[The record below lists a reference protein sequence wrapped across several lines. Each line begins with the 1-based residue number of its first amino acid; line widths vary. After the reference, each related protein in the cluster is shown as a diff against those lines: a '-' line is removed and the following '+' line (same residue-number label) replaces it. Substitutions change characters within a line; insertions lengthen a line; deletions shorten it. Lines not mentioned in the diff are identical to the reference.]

1 MKKLLPEVHLEQK
14 MSLNDTGCSLQCY
27 IRQILIRGKCHA
39 LAARSPRGRIQRHF
53 QETTRLHDYDA
64 TGNIKDN
71 SDIIHALLR
80 SVAEDLATIKPS
92 GHPPRLA
99 LRELWRHLQ
108 STRSHPKVEGPTTKV
123 GVNKVNIQ

>member
-1 MKKLLPEVHLEQK
+1 MLESWDVFPVRVVIYLVLRASPQFPTSSLVQVQVGPHLEQK

-64 TGNIKDN
+64 TGNIK
-71 SDIIHALLR
+71 
-80 SVAEDLATIKPS
+80 
-92 GHPPRLA
+92 
-99 LRELWRHLQ
+99 
-108 STRSHPKVEGPTTKV
+108 TTV
-123 GVNKVNIQ
+123 ISYMLYCAQ